1 MGIPRRLGRLARGFV
16 STLQEDEHLNER
28 VRETIRNGRESGESL
43 KSAVGAAW
51 RGAAEEWRSVE
62 EEEQSTSEQEK
73 RDKREDRAGV
83 GGEGGR
89 TGSSAKAGPRT
100 GARPGTGWLPRKY
113 PPNVLAAYRRLGLEN
128 GADMDEVHRKRRD
141 LVKRYHPDRFS
152 DPEKRVKAERLTAQ
166 INAAHDTIRRHKN
179 RSL

>member
-1 MGIPRRLGRLARGFV
+1 LARGFV
-16 STLQEDEHLNER
+16 SNLQQDEQLNER

-51 RGAAEEWRSVE
+51 RGAAEEWRSSE
-62 EEEQSTSEQEK
+62 EAGQPGVSEPEEREKKEKREKQEK
-73 RDKREDRAGV
+73 RGSV
-83 GGEGGR
+83 GGESGR
-89 TGSSAKAGPRT
+89 SGTGAKTGSRA
-100 GARPGTGWLPRKY
+100 GTGWLPRRY
-113 PPNVLAAYRRLGLEN
+113 PPNVLAAYQRLGLET
-128 GADMDEVHRKRRD
+128 GSDMDEVRLKRRE

-166 INAAHDTIRRHKN
+166 INAAHDTIRRHST